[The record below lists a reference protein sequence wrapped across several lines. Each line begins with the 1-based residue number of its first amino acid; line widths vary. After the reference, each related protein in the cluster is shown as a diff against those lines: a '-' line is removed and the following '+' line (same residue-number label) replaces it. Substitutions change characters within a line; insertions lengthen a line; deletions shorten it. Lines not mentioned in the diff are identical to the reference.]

1 MTAFVCVGAGV
12 GCMEMAL
19 RCVENFLEAE
29 EVAAIGEFALVR
41 EEELL
46 YSGHRAFVLGTY
58 VDSQVLTHGSV
69 NLDMRDADTL
79 LLNLDAMK
87 TPLADA
93 WRLAGRHRLVYR
105 IGIGPVS
112 WFDPV
117 RCGDICPSVAAWFD
131 TLRYGDPVGRKLT
144 LIKMFRSDLCLC
156 FAKIGFRLER
166 IPDKTL
172 HSLRNLNI

>member
-1 MTAFVCVGAGV
+1 
-12 GCMEMAL
+12 MEMAL
-19 RCVENFLEAE
+19 RCVEHFSESE
-29 EVAAIGEFALVR
+29 EVAAIGEFELVCA
-41 EEELL
+41 EEKL

-105 IGIGPVS
+105 IGSGTAS
-112 WFDPV
+112 WFDTWS
-117 RCGDICPSVAAWFD
+117 RGDICPRVAAWFD
-131 TLRYGDPVGRKLT
+131 TLRYGDSVDRKLS
-144 LIKMFRSDLCLC
+144 LLKMFRSDLCLC
-156 FAKIGFRLER
+156 FAKIGFRLVR

-172 HSLRNLNI
+172 HYLRNV

>member
-1 MTAFVCVGAGV
+1 
-12 GCMEMAL
+12 MEMAL
-19 RCVENFLEAE
+19 CCVEHFLEAE
-29 EVAAIGEFALVR
+29 EVAAIGEFESVR
-41 EEELL
+41 AEELL

-93 WRLAGRHRLVYR
+93 WRLSGRHRLVYR

-112 WFDPV
+112 CFDTG
-117 RCGDICPSVAAWFD
+117 GDICPSVAAWFD
-131 TLRYGDPVGRKLT
+131 TLRYGDSVARKLT
-144 LIKMFRSDLCLC
+144 LIKLFRSDLCLC
-156 FAKIGFRLER
+156 FAQIGFRLER

>member
-1 MTAFVCVGAGV
+1 
-12 GCMEMAL
+12 MAL
-19 RCVENFLEAE
+19 RCVERFLEAE

-46 YSGHRAFVLGTY
+46 YSGHRAFVLSTY
-58 VDSQVLTHGSV
+58 VDSQIVNHGSV
-69 NLDMRDADTL
+69 NLDMLDADSL

-105 IGIGPVS
+105 IG
-112 WFDPV
+112 
-117 RCGDICPSVAAWFD
+117 GDVCPGLTAWLD
-131 TLRYGDPVGRKLT
+131 TLRYGDSVDRKLT
-144 LIKMFRSDLCLC
+144 LLKMFRSGLYLY

-172 HSLRNLNI
+172 HYLRNLNI